1 MTDEV
6 ADAMKRYFRLK
17 TEEEGKKLSKQ
28 KGIVFSREGDMLLAK
43 CPDEMRCSVDIE
55 IQRGEY
61 ADAYQ
66 LGDALLAE
74 VERLSSDLI
83 QIKQDLIYGLV
94 TKEDALVRFQD
105 RRASLREAKRRLD
118 MTRMAISKTKVAE
131 DALASSITRASQ
143 LVNDIK
149 AAISLGDARA
159 AAQIYAD
166 SLAPELA
173 DIQEKRYAVRRTA
186 FNRATNETRLVQ
198 DPVRFSALI
207 VPVTQADT
215 ARILADIK

>member
-1 MTDEV
+1 MGDEV
-6 ADAMKRYFRLK
+6 ADAMRRYFRLK
-17 TEEEGKKLSKQ
+17 TEEEGKKTARQ
-28 KGIVFSREGDMLLAK
+28 KGIAFTREGDMLLAK
-43 CPDEMRCSVDIE
+43 CPDEMRCSIDIE

-66 LGDALLAE
+66 LGDELLAE
-74 VERLSSDLI
+74 VEQLSSDLI
-83 QIKQDLIYGLV
+83 QIKQDLVYGLV

-149 AAISLGDARA
+149 AAISVGDARG

-166 SLAPELA
+166 SLVAELA
-173 DIQEKRYAVRRTA
+173 NIQERRYAVRRTA
-186 FNRATNETRLVQ
+186 FNRATNETTLVQ
-198 DPVRFSALI
+198 DPVRFASLI
-207 VPVTQADT
+207 VPVTEADR